1 METIGFLFK
10 LASNSQK
17 DNVFLT
23 PSKYSIDAYGLI
35 NGYDN
40 KVHGIL

>member
-17 DNVFLT
+17 HNVLLT
-23 PSKYSIDAYGLI
+23 PSKYSTDAYGLI